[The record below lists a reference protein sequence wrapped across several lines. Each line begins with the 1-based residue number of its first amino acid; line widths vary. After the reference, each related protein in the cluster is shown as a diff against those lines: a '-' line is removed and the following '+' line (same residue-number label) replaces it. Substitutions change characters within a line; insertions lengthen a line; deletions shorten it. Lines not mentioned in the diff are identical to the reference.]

1 MLVKKLGLLLL
12 SSSFL
17 VACGGSDSDD
27 TTLPDVLPP
36 VTDPTVPAEYNH
48 QIQGVVAYQG
58 AIAGANVCVDLD
70 MNQLCGAEE
79 PTSSTDNDGFYQ
91 IDWVSTTETPS
102 FYLLASWTDT
112 SNSNPAQPK
121 LLSSA
126 FKAEK
131 LKQTASTSS
140 TTASSSKVTAVIS
153 NGDAQLISMSG
164 HGGAINALTHLEFQ
178 RYEQMLAQGLSA
190 DEIQALRIQLS
201 IILDALYAP
210 LTAQAYQVT
219 AERSASDEFLDTYFS
234 HQHIT
239 ALIGDRLMA
248 TLAIDE
254 VMAASKASITYLAL
268 QSNVT
273 ISDYLANDP
282 IDVRFL
288 VNDTLIAQGFIVT
301 PFDDKI
307 MSDTDWQVLQTS
319 LLSDNIHPHGFT
331 LAPTHLN
338 NFYSLEFGDSE
349 QTLSG
354 FISNS
359 LLTGSVIDTGNAQTV
374 ATACWNEQLEKWIN
388 PERDDQGYAPVVAQ
402 YTNNTV
408 NTHYQGTA
416 VAINIQ
422 IEKHLTNTETWGAI
436 LNAQPQQ
443 FKLSELQ
450 WPEYIYRYYIEQ
462 ATDVICRT
470 ESNTNVW
477 DMPEHNS
484 AERLTT
490 ADIARLFW
498 DDFYPQ
504 NVVIDED
511 NQQLSVEYTSGETS
525 SFEWALSTSPT
536 GQPLLSIVEI
546 NLPVDLQG
554 SAIFGEY
561 LIEDTKLIEVELHQ
575 SSSFDDMN
583 DYLLITYDGD
593 TDNFSQRFLAHIS
606 SLLTTSQP

>member
-27 TTLPDVLPP
+27 TTLPDVPPP
-36 VTDPTVPAEYNH
+36 VTETPDTTEYNH
-48 QIQGVVAYQG
+48 QVQGIVAYQG
-58 AIAGANVCVDLD
+58 AVAGADVCVDLD

-91 IDWVSTTETPS
+91 IDWVSTTETPH
-102 FYLLASWTDT
+102 FYLLANWTDT
-112 SNSNPAQPK
+112 SNSNPAQPQ

-131 LKQTASTSS
+131 LKHTVSTSS
-140 TTASSSKVTAVIS
+140 TSSTAASSSKVTAVIS
-153 NGDAQLISMSG
+153 NGDAQLIAMSE

-178 RYEQMLAQGLSA
+178 RYEQMLTQELSA
-190 DEIQALRIQLS
+190 DEIQALRLQLS

-210 LTAQAYQVT
+210 LTGEAYQVT
-219 AERSASDEFLDTYFS
+219 ADRSASAEFLDTYFS
-234 HQHIT
+234 HQHIA

-254 VMAASKASITYLAL
+254 VMAASKASIAYLAL
-268 QSNVT
+268 HRDVT

-288 VNDTLIAQGFIVT
+288 VNDTLIAQGYIVT

-307 MSDTDWQVLQTS
+307 MADGDWQVLQTS
-319 LLSDNIHPHGFT
+319 LLSDDTHPHKFS
-331 LAPTHLN
+331 LAPAHYL

-349 QTLSG
+349 RTLSG
-354 FISNS
+354 FISNNQ
-359 LLTGSVIDTGNAQTV
+359 LTGSVIDTGNAQEV

-388 PERDDQGYAPVVAQ
+388 PERDDQGYTPVVAQ

-408 NTHYQGTA
+408 NTHYLGTS

-436 LNAQPQQ
+436 LNAQPEQL
-443 FKLSELQ
+443 KLSELQ
-450 WPEYIYRYYIEQ
+450 WPEYIYRYHIEQ
-462 ATDVICRT
+462 ADDVICRA
-470 ESNTNVW
+470 ESNANAW
-477 DMPEHNS
+477 DMPTHNS
-484 AERLTT
+484 AEMLTT

-504 NVVIDED
+504 DVVIDEI
-511 NQQLSVEYTSGETS
+511 TSNY
-525 SFEWALSTSPT
+525 
-536 GQPLLSIVEI
+536 Q
-546 NLPVDLQG
+546 
-554 SAIFGEY
+554 
-561 LIEDTKLIEVELHQ
+561 
-575 SSSFDDMN
+575 
-583 DYLLITYDGD
+583 
-593 TDNFSQRFLAHIS
+593 
-606 SLLTTSQP
+606 